1 MLKLGKMA
9 DYGTMIVTVLAGD
22 PARLYSAQ
30 DLATHTHVAAPTVS
44 KLLKQLTRGGLVESL
59 RGARGGYKLARN
71 ADAITVADVIAVID
85 GPIGLTQCSVHK
97 GDCAV
102 ESHCGVRSNWRLINS
117 AIHEALKSVTL
128 ADMAKPMRRPG
139 EGRDPASFVVTFR
152 KTLDSGLR
160 RNDAPGDE

>member
-1 MLKLGKMA
+1 MLKLGKLA

-30 DLATHTHVAAPTVS
+30 DLAAHTHVAAPTVA

-59 RGARGGYKLARN
+59 RGARGGYKLARR
-71 ADAITVADVIAVID
+71 ADAITVADVIAAID

-102 ESHCGVRSNWRLINS
+102 ESHCGVRSNWRLISS
-117 AIHEALKSVTL
+117 AIHQALQSVTL
-128 ADMAKPMRRPG
+128 ADMAKPLRHPRASGDPVFINVSRILKPG
-139 EGRDPASFVVTFR
+139 FPLPRE
-152 KTLDSGLR
+152 
-160 RNDAPGDE
+160 